1 MMDQGTVQHTMKME
15 NAMDVVL
22 SLNQEEKI
30 KFNLTIETVRGLK
43 AYMGIAL
50 PNVLSMIVEFATFDV
65 MIILM
70 GIVGVISQAS
80 MVIFMNIS
88 V

>member
-22 SLNQEEKI
+22 SLNQEDKI